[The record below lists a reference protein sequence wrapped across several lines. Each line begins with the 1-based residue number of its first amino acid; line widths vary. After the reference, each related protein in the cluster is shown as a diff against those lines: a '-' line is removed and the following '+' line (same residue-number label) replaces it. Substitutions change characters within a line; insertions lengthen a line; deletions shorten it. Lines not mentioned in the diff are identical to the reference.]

1 MPWTL
6 LDIFCFQVILIDAV
20 CEAEYHRPDRGDT
33 IASFLTRHAP
43 NIPSWLKIV
52 CTVRTQLLDCA
63 KQLPY
68 TRISLDKITNDA
80 IGNSIAK
87 DLSDYVGYRLAQSPS
102 IQSNVTASVNGKAES
117 SCSANQ
123 TRFSSH
129 LLALAR
135 GSFLFAKLTLDLI
148 ESGHLVAKS
157 ASYKVQSYFPISI
170 LNIIAIIQAAVVLA
184 ELQKNIE
191 KNGI

>member
-1 MPWTL
+1 ML
-6 LDIFCFQVILIDAV
+6 YVAEIAQYILFLGNIDRRRLRSRVSQAGQRWH
-20 CEAEYHRPDRGDT
+20 Y
-33 IASFLTRHAP
+33 TRHAP
-43 NIPSWLKIV
+43 NIPSWLKII

-68 TRISLDKITNDA
+68 TRISLDKTTNDA

-117 SCSANQ
+117 SCNANQ

-129 LLALAR
+129 LLTLAR

-157 ASYKVQSYFPISI
+157 ASYKVHNLIFQNLF
-170 LNIIAIIQAAVVLA
+170 
-184 ELQKNIE
+184 
-191 KNGI
+191 

>member
-1 MPWTL
+1 L
-6 LDIFCFQVILIDAV
+6 LDIFFFQVILIDAF

-68 TRISLDKITNDA
+68 TRISLDKTTNDV
-80 IGNSIAK
+80 ISNSIAK

-157 ASYKVQSYFPISI
+157 ASYKVCAIIIFVSI
-170 LNIIAIIQAAVVLA
+170 LTIIAIISSLF
-184 ELQKNIE
+184 LS
-191 KNGI
+191 